1 MNELELNALSQQVIG
16 AAIEVHKELGP
27 GLLEHIYQSAL
38 LYELS
43 LRGLRAEKEVEIP
56 LFYKGVVLNAA
67 YRADIIVEN
76 EVIIELKSTE
86 NDNPLYKKQLLSYL
100 RLHNKKLGLLIN
112 FNKIRLVDGIDRLVN
127 KL

>member
-1 MNELELNALSQQVIG
+1 MNELELNSLSQQVIG
-16 AAIEVHKELGP
+16 AAIDIHKELGP
-27 GLLEHIYQSAL
+27 GLLEHTYQCAL
-38 LYELS
+38 MHELS
-43 LRGLRAEKEVEIP
+43 LRGLKAETEVEIP

-76 EVIIELKSTE
+76 ELIVELKSTE

-112 FNKIRLVDGIDRLVN
+112 FNKMRLIDGISRLVN
-127 KL
+127 NL